1 MKQKRVIVAC
11 NNGVATSEAVVY
23 KLKGLLESKGVTNME
38 LLAVDIKSVE
48 SYLHDADAYV
58 CLIRPDKDYGL
69 PIIDG
74 IKILTGVG
82 ADTEVEKLVE
92 IARN

>member
-1 MKQKRVIVAC
+1 M
-11 NNGVATSEAVVY
+11 
-23 KLKGLLESKGVTNME
+23 
-38 LLAVDIKSVE
+38 AVDIKSVE
-48 SYLHDADAYV
+48 SYLRDADAYV

-82 ADTEVEKLVE
+82 AEEELEKLIE
-92 IARN
+92 IAKK